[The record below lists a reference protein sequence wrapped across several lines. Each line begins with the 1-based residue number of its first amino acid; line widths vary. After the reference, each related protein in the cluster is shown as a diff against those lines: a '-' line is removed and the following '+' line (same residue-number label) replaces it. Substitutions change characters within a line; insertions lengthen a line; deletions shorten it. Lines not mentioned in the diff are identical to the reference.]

1 MRYRVLLVIMF
12 VTLLHDSV
20 ALCESQTFD
29 WWCDN
34 PHMVASYQP
43 CEDAGILP
51 TGYYVQ
57 DDILYCGST
66 LYRYPGQKEQP
77 EFAIPEGVYEIE
89 RDAFPNVIFDK
100 LYIPASCISFGCD
113 ENYCINVLALPKAG
127 SYVVSPNN
135 PLFSSVDGL
144 LLSKDGTKLLLC
156 PYNYETVNIP
166 DGVTTIGERA
176 FAGSAITE
184 IRLPDSVTH
193 LNNACFAQCEFLSKL
208 DLGGSLIYIGDE
220 TFEGCMSLETLL
232 LPESLRYIGSN
243 AFAYSSIQHLDL
255 PDNIEILDYYAFYGT
270 QIEEIV
276 LPASLTYIA
285 EIISH
290 ENTDRTLSPI
300 RFSVY
305 ENSYAHN
312 WALAQ
317 ELPFLLIPIGNH

>member
-1 MRYRVLLVIMF
+1 MRYRMLLVIIF
-12 VTLLHDSV
+12 VILLHGSV
-20 ALCESQTFD
+20 ALCESHTFD

-34 PHMVASYQP
+34 PQMVASYQP

-57 DDILYCGST
+57 DDVLYYGDT

-77 EFAIPEGVYEIE
+77 EFAIPEGVYGMD
-89 RDAFPNVIFDK
+89 RDAFSNVTFDK
-100 LYIPASCISFGCD
+100 LYIPASCISFGYD
-113 ENYCINVLALPKAG
+113 ENYSINVAVLPKAG
-127 SYVVSPNN
+127 SYIVSSNN
-135 PLFSSVDGL
+135 PLFSSVNGL
-144 LLSKDGTKLLLC
+144 LLSKDGTRLLLC
-156 PYNYETVNIP
+156 PYTYETVNIP

-176 FAGSAITE
+176 FAGSTITE

-193 LNNACFAQCEFLSKL
+193 LNNACFAQCEVLSKI
-208 DLGGSLIYIGDE
+208 DLGGGLIYIGDE
-220 TFEGCMSLETLL
+220 AFEGCISLEALL
-232 LPESLRYIGSN
+232 LPENLGYIGSN

-290 ENTDRTLSPI
+290 EYPDRTLSSI
-300 RFSVY
+300 QYYVH

-312 WALAQ
+312 WALVQ
-317 ELPFLLIPIGNH
+317 GVSFSLLPISDR